1 MKKTFGLNLRRD
13 LRETNAELAKLN
25 RELAEKMID
34 LSARTGD
41 VQPLLDAVQ
50 SLATASSL
58 YTQSTTP
65 VSHGEIQKALG
76 DTLLKIGKA
85 EDNKE
90 ALEHAAIAYRGA
102 ITVASMLG
110 EAKLRASAKKN
121 YALTLNLLG
130 HRPKRISAISAA

>member
-1 MKKTFGLNLRRD
+1 MTKTFGLKLRRD
-13 LRETNAELAKLN
+13 LRDTNAELAKLN
-25 RELAEKMID
+25 RELAQKMIN

-41 VQPLLDAVQ
+41 VQPLLEAVQ

-76 DTLLKIGKA
+76 DTLLKLGKA
-85 EDNKE
+85 ENNTA

-110 EAKLRASAKKN
+110 ETKLRAAAKKN

>member
-1 MKKTFGLNLRRD
+1 MKKPFGLNLRRD
-13 LRETNAELAKLN
+13 LRDTNAQLAQLN

-34 LSARTGD
+34 LSASTGD

-50 SLATASSL
+50 SLATAGEL
-58 YTQSTTP
+58 YTQTTTP
-65 VSHGEIQKALG
+65 ISHGEIQKALG
-76 DTLLKIGKA
+76 DTLLKVGK
-85 EDNKE
+85 KE
-90 ALEHAAIAYRGA
+90 GRKDALEHAAIAYRGA

-110 EAKLRASAKKN
+110 DTKLRASAKKN